1 MLAKKDMRHL
11 SCKVGLVVVAI
22 ASAAM
27 ALASQA
33 PAGQKPSFEVVSIK
47 PNKSGGP
54 TGVAQNGGRFVA
66 TNVWLQALL
75 QRAYSPRIDR
85 GIILRPNEIVGAPSW
100 TDPGGERFDIE
111 AKPEGNAREIPV

>member
-1 MLAKKDMRHL
+1 MGPAMFGLQSSDWEKDMRHL
-11 SCKVGLVVVAI
+11 SCKVVLVVVAI

-33 PAGQKPSFEVVSIK
+33 PAAQKPSFEVVSIK
-47 PNKSGGP
+47 ANKSGG
-54 TGVAQNGGRFVA
+54 TTAVRQDGGRFVA

-85 GIILRPNEIVGAPSW
+85 GRILP
-100 TDPGGERFDIE
+100 
-111 AKPEGNAREIPV
+111 